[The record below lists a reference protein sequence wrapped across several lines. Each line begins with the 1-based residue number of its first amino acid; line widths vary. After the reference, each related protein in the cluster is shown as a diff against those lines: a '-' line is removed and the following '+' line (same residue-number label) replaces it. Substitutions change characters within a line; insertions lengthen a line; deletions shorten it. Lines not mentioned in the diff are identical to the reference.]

1 MPLCGGTSDV
11 SKDAHP
17 ELQTAVDSLNE
28 ALCKEAG
35 LPAGSKLS
43 VVAHSSQIVSGTNY
57 FCKLQVDGGDGHVH
71 ARIFQGLPHTGG
83 AYEVHGVQK
92 EHSAESELAYF

>member
-11 SKDAHP
+11 SKEAHP
-17 ELQTAVDSLNE
+17 ELQAAVDSLNAE
-28 ALCKEAG
+28 LCEQAG

-43 VVAHSSQIVSGTNY
+43 VVAHSSQVVAGTNY
-57 FCKLQVDGGDGHVH
+57 FCKLQVDGGDAHIH

-83 AYEVHGVQK
+83 EHKVDGVQK
-92 EHSAESELAYF
+92 EHSADSELAYF